1 MELNATYKLKSKMQS
16 GKKVFG
22 PLLGPGNEP
31 GQTVK
36 ALKDFG
42 YDFIMVDLEHSLVN
56 KETIYSYIRSA
67 REMDIPF
74 LMRPEEKT
82 AHFRCYLDAGVNGV
96 MIPQLNTVEEA
107 VYAINQSYFPPIGHR
122 GCGIGINPYLLDFQ
136 SPAEVPLVTLT
147 EYINNNTVVFVM
159 TESLENISNL
169 RRILS
174 LEGVTG
180 TIVGTFD
187 LAFDIGG
194 IDPKALMPEAITT
207 AFVEERLRQVA
218 KICKDAGKVAGIGGF
233 QPKGCARWAKEGY
246 QLFILGYVIDGN
258 VDNLR
263 PLIEEAS
270 ALVF

>member
-1 MELNATYKLKSKMQS
+1 MKLNATYKLKSKMQS

-31 GQTVK
+31 GETVR

-96 MIPQLNTVEEA
+96 MTPQLNTVEEA
-107 VYAINQSYFPPIGHR
+107 VYVVNQSYFPPIGHR
-122 GCGIGINPYLLDFQ
+122 GCGIGMSPYLLDCQ

-147 EYINNNTVVFVM
+147 EYINNNTVVFPQ
-159 TESLENISNL
+159 TETLENISNL
-169 RRILS
+169 RHILS

-194 IDPKALMPEAITT
+194 IDPKALMSQSITT
-207 AFVEERLRQVA
+207 VFVEEKLRQIA
-218 KICKDAGKVAGIGGF
+218 KICQDTGKVAGIGGF

-246 QLFILGYVIDGN
+246 QLFILGYAIDGN
-258 VDNLR
+258 VGNLQ
-263 PLIEEAS
+263 PLIKEAR
-270 ALVF
+270 ALVN

>member
-1 MELNATYKLKSKMQS
+1 MGRNATYKLKSKIQS
-16 GKKVFG
+16 GEKVFG

-31 GQTVK
+31 AETVR

-42 YDFIMVDLEHSLVN
+42 YDFIMVDLEHGLVN

-96 MIPQLNTVEEA
+96 MAPQLNTVEEA
-107 VYAINQSYFPPIGHR
+107 VYAVNQSYFPPIGHR
-122 GCGIGINPYLLDFQ
+122 GCGIGDNPYVLDFQ
-136 SPAEVPLVTLT
+136 SPAQVPLLTLT

-159 TESLENISNL
+159 TESRENISNL
-169 RRILS
+169 RRILN

-194 IDPKALMPEAITT
+194 IDPEALMPEVITT
-207 AFVEERLRQVA
+207 ALVEEQLRQVA
-218 KICKDAGKVAGIGGF
+218 KICRDAGKVAGIGGF
-233 QPKGCARWAKEGY
+233 QPEGCARWAREGY
-246 QLFILGYVIDGN
+246 QLFILGSVIDDN

-263 PLIEEAS
+263 PLIKEAR
-270 ALVF
+270 ALVN

>member
-1 MELNATYKLKSKMQS
+1 MELNATYKLKAKMQS
-16 GKKVFG
+16 GKEVFG

-67 REMDIPF
+67 REMNIPF

-96 MIPQLNTVEEA
+96 MTPLLNTVEEA

-122 GCGIGINPYLLDFQ
+122 GCGIGMSPYLLDFQ
-136 SPAEVPLVTLT
+136 SPAEVPFVALA
-147 EYINNNTVVFVM
+147 EYVNNNTVVFPM

-169 RRILS
+169 RHILS
-174 LEGVTG
+174 MEGVTG

-187 LAFDIGG
+187 LAFDIGD
-194 IDPKALMPEAITT
+194 IDPKALEPEVITT
-207 AFVEERLRQVA
+207 AFIEEKLRQVA
-218 KICKDAGKVAGIGGF
+218 KICKDTGKVAGIGGL
-233 QPKGCARWAKEGY
+233 QPKDCARWAKEGY
-246 QLFILGYVIDGN
+246 QLFIMGYVIDGN
-258 VDNLR
+258 VDDMRSLV
-263 PLIEEAS
+263 EETR
-270 ALVF
+270 ALVN

>member
-1 MELNATYKLKSKMQS
+1 MALNATYKLKSKMQA

-22 PLLGPGNEP
+22 PLLGPGNDP

-36 ALKDFG
+36 ALKEFGCDF
-42 YDFIMVDLEHSLVN
+42 FMVDLEHSLVD
-56 KETIYSYIRSA
+56 KETIYSYVRFA

-96 MIPQLNTVEEA
+96 MLPQLNTVEEA
-107 VYAINQSYFPPIGHR
+107 VYAVNQSYFPPIGHR

-136 SPAEVPLVTLT
+136 SPAEVPLVALT
-147 EYINNNTVVFVM
+147 EYINSNTVVFVM
-159 TESLENISNL
+159 TESRENISNL
-169 RRILS
+169 RHILS

-194 IDPKALMPEAITT
+194 IDPDALKSEVITT
-207 AFVEERLRQVA
+207 ALVEEELRQVA
-218 KICKDAGKVAGIGGF
+218 KICRDAGKVAGIGGL
-233 QPKGCARWAKEGY
+233 QPEGCARWAGEGY

-263 PLIEEAS
+263 PLIEEAH
-270 ALVF
+270 ALVN